1 MTPPPEE
8 AYFIPGIKN
17 PPPLPG
23 DDGY

>member
-8 AYFIPGIKN
+8 AYFMPGMKK

-23 DDGY
+23 DEG